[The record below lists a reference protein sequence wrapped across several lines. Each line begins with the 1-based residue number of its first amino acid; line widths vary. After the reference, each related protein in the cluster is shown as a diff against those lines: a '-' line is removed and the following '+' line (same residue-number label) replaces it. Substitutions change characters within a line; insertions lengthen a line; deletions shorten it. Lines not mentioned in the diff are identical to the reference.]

1 MKSEP
6 TMAEKLAE
14 LHNQKLLRHPQPKTG
29 EPQTLH
35 STALRDLGLEKSNVG
50 IRSATV
56 TGTNPTSDYP
66 TLPPNSPWSSAYWP
80 AHSAP
85 EAPLGIDVNFVEPVV
100 APEIVSLSAL
110 ANPTEEISV
119 VASPPSVGPATGTAQ
134 ATEDVPVAPIPKTP
148 KITIR
153 RLKA

>member
-29 EPQTLH
+29 EAQTYH

-56 TGTNPTSDYP
+56 TGTDPTTSYG
-66 TLPPNSPWSSAYWP
+66 PPLLASTFGTGSS
-80 AHSAP
+80 
-85 EAPLGIDVNFVEPVV
+85 
-100 APEIVSLSAL
+100 
-110 ANPTEEISV
+110 
-119 VASPPSVGPATGTAQ
+119 
-134 ATEDVPVAPIPKTP
+134 
-148 KITIR
+148 IR
-153 RLKA
+153 D